1 MNSPKRILVS
11 ANDPGGANAILPVIR
26 MLSERGD
33 SLHCIA
39 TGPALD
45 QFRSTFL
52 SPQYLD
58 KKLSIG
64 VIDGA
69 LLSDADLPHE
79 IQTFRPDVFLAGVS
93 IGDSIDKR
101 ILRQLKN
108 TPSVDVIDFW
118 SHYGRRF
125 SEARADYGHLPSR
138 VCVIDERMRNEM
150 LAEGF
155 PPERLVVTGNPHFEH
170 FTEGITRDAEDKEC
184 AVFISQPIRKDDAQS
199 GTQLEGGYD
208 EYQVLETVVACLPAG
223 MRLSIRLHPRE
234 EKNKFDS
241 YLTGR
246 VTIAGE
252 ATLEEALSHAG
263 LVIGM
268 FSNVLMQAAFAHK
281 PTISYQPGKAGDDPL
296 PSNALGI
303 TALATDEEELRNL
316 FSSYTNGT
324 FPRPESG
331 VERVWPKGATEHVV
345 TVIDG
350 LSG

>member
-1 MNSPKRILVS
+1 MNSPKRVLVS
-11 ANDPGGANAILPVIR
+11 ANDPGGANAIVPVVQALIA
-26 MLSERGD
+26 RGD
-33 SLHCIA
+33 TVCGIV
-39 TGPALD
+39 TGPARD
-45 QFRSTFL
+45 IFL
-52 SPQYLD
+52 RTGMEMPDASGYR
-58 KKLSIG
+58 
-64 VIDGA
+64 
-69 LLSDADLPHE
+69 DADIKRE
-79 IQTFRPDVFLAGVS
+79 TEAFKPDVFLAGVS

-118 SHYGRRF
+118 SHYGHRF
-125 SEARADYGHLPSR
+125 SEARADYGHLPTR
-138 VCVIDERMRNEM
+138 ICVIDERMRNEM

-170 FTEGITRDAEDKEC
+170 FTEGITRDTEDKES

-208 EYQVLETVVACLPAG
+208 EYRVLETVAACLPAN

-234 EKNKFDS
+234 EKDKFDS

-246 VTIAGE
+246 VTIARE
-252 ATLEEALSHAG
+252 TTLEEALSHAG
-263 LVIGM
+263 LVVGM

-303 TALATDEEELRNL
+303 TALATDEEGLRNL
-316 FSSYTNGT
+316 FSAYTNGT
-324 FPRPESG
+324 FPSRESG
-331 VERVWPKGATEHVV
+331 VEHVWPKGATERVV
-345 TVIDG
+345 AVIDA
-350 LSG
+350 LSSRV